1 MVLKDSSMFNVTKHT
16 IPFIPAFKHIF
27 SKSMTKPLKRNNVVQ
42 EPRFNRPSVN
52 NSIVNNS
59 RINTPSVNNSRMNT
73 PIVNNS
79 RMNTPNVNNS
89 RMNNSRMNTP
99 NVNNSRMNNS
109 RMNTPNVNNSRM
121 NNSRMNNSRMN
132 TPNVNNSNRIT
143 NKRNNSKSNS
153 RWNLMRER
161 GINQAKRSKNILAST
176 RRVVDDAYNSEG
188 EKAARIV
195 VSNQRLQKHLKK
207 LKEKDVWSQK
217 DIQFIQ
223 NIQKMIPNY
232 KKSKNKMN

>member
-73 PIVNNS
+73 PSV
-79 RMNTPNVNNS
+79 
-89 RMNNSRMNTP
+89 NNSRMNTP

>member
-1 MVLKDSSMFNVTKHT
+1 MFNVTKHT

-73 PIVNNS
+73 PSV
-79 RMNTPNVNNS
+79 
-89 RMNNSRMNTP
+89 NNSRMNTP

>member
-59 RINTPSVNNSRMNT
+59 RINTPSV
-73 PIVNNS
+73 
-79 RMNTPNVNNS
+79 
-89 RMNNSRMNTP
+89 
-99 NVNNSRMNNS
+99 
-109 RMNTPNVNNSRM
+109 

>member
-73 PIVNNS
+73 PSVNNS
-79 RMNTPNVNNS
+79 RMNTPNV
-89 RMNNSRMNTP
+89 
-99 NVNNSRMNNS
+99 
-109 RMNTPNVNNSRM
+109 

>member
-73 PIVNNS
+73 PIV
-79 RMNTPNVNNS
+79 
-89 RMNNSRMNTP
+89 NNSRMNTP